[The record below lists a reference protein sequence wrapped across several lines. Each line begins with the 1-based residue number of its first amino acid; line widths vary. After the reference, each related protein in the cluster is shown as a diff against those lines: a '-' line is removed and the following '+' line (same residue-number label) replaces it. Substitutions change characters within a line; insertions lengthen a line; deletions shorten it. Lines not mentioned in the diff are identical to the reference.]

1 MYTNFTQFLLE
12 NSENKEISKVS
23 KSIIKLI
30 TKFGKDLSDN
40 DYDNELE
47 KFSEF
52 SIVELFNT
60 ILKISDN
67 SQVSIKFESSYENY
81 PTIEKIVADF
91 GKSVLYILNSSLE
104 IDIVGEDNKKAENYS
119 NLLNNDLYN
128 ILTTFEIVAKHFEFD
143 NMSNALNQIV
153 KPAQILQDIEP
164 VYSKTNSGS
173 VSDPIIVRDL
183 VELENFIKFNKH
195 NECIYI
201 LSYTKSIDNL
211 MSRKF
216 INSGILDF
224 KTIQKLSNSI
234 VFDDLTIFDA
244 DNLEETEQHIQ
255 RIYKMNFETF
265 LDVLYNKKQPTIF
278 YVRPYS
284 NYTPDSIPSVFK
296 DFLDNFK
303 YIQYIQ

>member
-1 MYTNFTQFLLE
+1 MHTNFYNFLLE
-12 NSENKEISKVS
+12 NKENSENSKVA
-23 KSIIKLI
+23 KLIIKLI
-30 TKFGKDLSDN
+30 TKFRKDLSDN
-40 DYDNELE
+40 DYDNERD
-47 KFSEF
+47 KFCEF

-67 SQVSIKFESSYENY
+67 SQVSEKFKNFYNDY
-81 PTIEKIVADF
+81 PTIEKLANKF
-91 GKSVLYILNSSLE
+91 GNLVLYILNSSLE
-104 IDIVGEDNKKAENYS
+104 TDILGEDNKKAENFS

-143 NMSNALNQIV
+143 NMLNALKQIV
-153 KPAQILQDIEP
+153 KPAQVSQDIET
-164 VYSKTNSGS
+164 VYTETNSGKIG
-173 VSDPIIVRDL
+173 DPIIIRDL
-183 VELENFIKFNKH
+183 IELENFVKFNKH
-195 NECIYI
+195 NKCIYI
-201 LSYTKSIDNL
+201 LSYTKNIDNL

-216 INSGILDF
+216 INSGISDF
-224 KTIQKLSNSI
+224 KTIQKLSNSV
-234 VFDDLTIFDA
+234 VFDDITIFDA

-265 LDVLYNKKQPTIF
+265 LEVLYNKKQPTIF

-284 NYTPDSIPSVFK
+284 NYTPYSIPSVFK